1 MQRFGFALPLSLVT
15 SVSFIVMIIVC
26 ILREN
31 NPCAFHGFI
40 GDYLFFTI
48 PKINALAAS
57 SLQWQCL
64 LWLLILLSQVW
75 TTAHIWTSHCERL
88 ATTHR
93 IFALPF
99 YDSLIIDQSLM
110 LNRRKDNFLNH
121 KKSNKVLSSVFNKY
135 MFWITSNEYNSYD
148 SIVPISLTAFDS
160 RPFLFLASHSIQKK
174 VLSLLQSWL

>member
-135 MFWITSNEYNSYD
+135 MF
-148 SIVPISLTAFDS
+148 
-160 RPFLFLASHSIQKK
+160 
-174 VLSLLQSWL
+174 